1 MLSTILLGLLLLP
14 KLKAT
19 SFQRKNWTPRL
30 SFVASRSH
38 QLVKYGEPWQSEKSI
53 MQALNK
59 PDTLHGLEHYAT
71 SKLLLIYGVWETA
84 KLAIASDGR
93 PVIVNYTC
101 PGPCKSNLA
110 REA

>member
-1 MLSTILLGLLLLP
+1 
-14 KLKAT
+14 
-19 SFQRKNWTPRL
+19 
-30 SFVASRSH
+30 
-38 QLVKYGEPWQSEKSI
+38 

-71 SKLLLIYGVWETA
+71 SKLLLIYGVRETA

-93 PVIVNYTC
+93 PSVIVNYTC